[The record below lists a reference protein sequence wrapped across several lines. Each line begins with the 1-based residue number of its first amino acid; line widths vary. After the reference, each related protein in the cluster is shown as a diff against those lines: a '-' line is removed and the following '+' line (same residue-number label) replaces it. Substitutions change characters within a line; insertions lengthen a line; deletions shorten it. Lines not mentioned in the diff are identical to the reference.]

1 MSIFIDTSC
10 KKKKSDQLCRKV
22 KGDKNVHTRSTNI
35 MIVEQHEKIVYTK
48 IIQPVELKK
57 SFFTAETKQM
67 ILGFQTTLTKRI
79 LTKVTRIQ
87 RQSKFLRIH
96 NVVILTIVLCL
107 FFFAIFNTKTDTD

>member
-10 KKKKSDQLCRKV
+10 KKEKSDQLCRKV
-22 KGDKNVHTRSTNI
+22 KGDKNVHSRSTNVT
-35 MIVEQHEKIVYTK
+35 IVEQHEKIVYTK
-48 IIQPVELKK
+48 IIQPVELFFF

-96 NVVILTIVLCL
+96 NLVILTIV
-107 FFFAIFNTKTDTD
+107 